1 MCSFWLFNITK
12 TFLSFS
18 CIAKFSMQFF
28 RMLYGM
34 FVYIHR
40 CKLTCMMA
48 TGKTLVQ
55 LRLSIM
61 QIWESPKSLC
71 LTSGKLYRL
80 FNISIILT
88 NVFQR

>member
-1 MCSFWLFNITK
+1 MCSFRLFNITK
-12 TFLSFS
+12 TFLLFS
-18 CIAKFSMQFF
+18 CMVNLACNFLRI
-28 RMLYGM
+28 LYGM